1 MQKDRIRNRIVMKN
15 AIFTQSAFAGQVSS
29 VEVWAWPFRTRWKGR
44 LGISLRGYN
53 FYSVLRMDYATDWI
67 AFLFLSNYFLTLLF
81 AGRFIVMENILC
93 CILYPNSFGVVI
105 TSCTSLLKRQL
116 CNFFH

>member
-1 MQKDRIRNRIVMKN
+1 MNN
-15 AIFTQSAFAGQVSS
+15 AILTHSAFSGQVSS

-81 AGRFIVMENILC
+81 AGRFIVMTNILSF
-93 CILYPNSFGVVI
+93 IHYPNSFWVVS
-105 TSCTSLLKRQL
+105 TSILKRL
-116 CNFFH
+116 SYVIVFIRKRMVWNVPS

>member
-1 MQKDRIRNRIVMKN
+1 L
-15 AIFTQSAFAGQVSS
+15 TQSAFAGQVSS

-53 FYSVLRMDYATDWI
+53 FNSVLRIDYATDWI

-81 AGRFIVMENILC
+81 AGRFIFLTDIFYIILIR
-93 CILYPNSFGVVI
+93 ILSA
-105 TSCTSLLKRQL
+105 SLALLVLQS
-116 CNFFH
+116 